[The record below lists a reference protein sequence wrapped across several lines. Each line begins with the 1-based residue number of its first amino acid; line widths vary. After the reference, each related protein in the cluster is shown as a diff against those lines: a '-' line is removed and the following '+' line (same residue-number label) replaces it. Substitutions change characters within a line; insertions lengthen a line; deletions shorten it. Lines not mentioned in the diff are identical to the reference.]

1 MTLVL
6 GARCADGVVIVG
18 DRKITAT
25 MGTVL
30 GNEIKLGG
38 IFRNI
43 TFGYAGA
50 VHMYKVFE
58 RYVAGDYII
67 CRDLPEKYTS
77 ENILQKIASTMSAL
91 LEARSNQS
99 FDLTVLVGRQF
110 PNNGKSD
117 LHVVDFRG
125 KIYPIVD
132 CKAIGKGD
140 SYANPVIGHKW
151 NRDMSMKE
159 FANLS
164 YCLIK
169 YIENRNL
176 EQSVGGEPWVQYQK
190 DGEDLDTEPKH
201 DEIEEFQESAK
212 VFKI

>member
-1 MTLVL
+1 
-6 GARCADGVVIVG
+6 
-18 DRKITAT
+18 
-25 MGTVL
+25 
-30 GNEIKLGG
+30 
-38 IFRNI
+38 
-43 TFGYAGA
+43 
-50 VHMYKVFE
+50 MYKVFE

-125 KIYPIVD
+125 KIYQIVD

-140 SYANPVIGHKW
+140 SYANPVIEHKW
-151 NRDMSMKE
+151 NRDMCMKE